1 MKRNYDFAWYPTN
14 DAKYGREPIVRH
26 NMIMLSKPVGR
37 TEVDT
42 KAALDI
48 FMQSFG
54 SLKKNTIV
62 AIKEFGENGQIGED
76 IVPSTE
82 ENAIVPVAR

>member
-1 MKRNYDFAWYPTN
+1 MKRSYDFSWYPTN
-14 DAKYGREPIVRH
+14 DAKYGREPLVRH
-26 NMIMLSKPVGR
+26 NMIMLSRPVGK

-42 KAALDI
+42 KAALGI
-48 FMQSFG
+48 FMQRFG

-82 ENAIVPVAR
+82 ENAIIPTAR